1 MLILWPEKINK
12 NQIITMIKKG
22 LLIATMAMVCGL
34 TAQAID
40 EYQFHRGTA
49 VLKGR
54 ILNRPAGEWTSV
66 SIKAYNIFID
76 TDRIVSIPV
85 KDDGTFEAAIT
96 LPHSQGVHMVD
107 IGHVFL
113 AVGDTLEL
121 TKDASKM
128 DMEGVTFGGNGV
140 SATINRL
147 WPQVKKHYFGNGVV
161 SGNNVETEQ
170 IAAWKK
176 ELVRLTDVV
185 IADVKADKLPVP
197 AGTGS
202 YEKEVL
208 GASALS
214 VPLMEVMRLNFIN
227 MMEGK
232 KTESYDFLADREQ
245 WLLDNPAMVF
255 MVDDPDIFFGLAT
268 LCMMVDVSYGVN
280 NYRIYP
286 ELNEPQAITTYKQN
300 FMLPRDYDKGLHRQ
314 MLALRGDTLLSIA
327 DYFRL
332 STEAAKKRFGL
343 KKIGFTMQVALS
355 RNVFD
360 EIRMNDETNTD
371 HMAARFAAV
380 VPYMKHPATA
390 MQVVELYRN
399 YVKENEGGID
409 RNVSTSPEG
418 DAIFERIIAPYK
430 GNDLYVDFWSWGCG
444 PCRKKMMDER
454 EKVEMLKDDPVRF
467 LYIADEKDTNREQ
480 AERWMQENNIK
491 GEHIFVTH
499 EEWKFLSAKFQFAAT
514 PFGTAVDKKGKLTTQ
529 KVLDKK
535 YD

>member
-1 MLILWPEKINK
+1 MIRKGIL
-12 NQIITMIKKG
+12 TAAM
-22 LLIATMAMVCGL
+22 MMVCGV

-40 EYQFHRGTA
+40 EYQFHGGTA

-54 ILNRPAGEWTSV
+54 ILNRPAGEWTSL

-76 TDRIVSIPV
+76 NDRIVSIPV

-96 LPHSQGVHMVD
+96 LPHSQGVYMVD

-147 WPQVKKHYFGNGVV
+147 WPQVKKHYFGDGVV

-268 LCMMVDVSYGVN
+268 LCMMFDVSYGVN

-286 ELNEPQAITTYKQN
+286 ELNEPKAITTYKQD
-300 FMLPRDYDKGLHRQ
+300 FMLPNDYDKGLHRQ
-314 MLALRGDTLLSIA
+314 MLALRGDSLLTIA
-327 DYFRL
+327 DYFRIT
-332 STEAAKKRFGL
+332 TEAAKKRFGL
-343 KKIGFTMQVALS
+343 KDTGFMMQVARCSGWVES
-355 RNVFD
+355 R
-360 EIRMNDETNTD
+360 
-371 HMAARFAAV
+371 
-380 VPYMKHPATA
+380 MKSTW
-390 MQVVELYRN
+390 QV
-399 YVKENEGGID
+399 
-409 RNVSTSPEG
+409 
-418 DAIFERIIAPYK
+418 A
-430 GNDLYVDFWSWGCG
+430 
-444 PCRKKMMDER
+444 
-454 EKVEMLKDDPVRF
+454 
-467 LYIADEKDTNREQ
+467 
-480 AERWMQENNIK
+480 
-491 GEHIFVTH
+491 
-499 EEWKFLSAKFQFAAT
+499 
-514 PFGTAVDKKGKLTTQ
+514 
-529 KVLDKK
+529 
-535 YD
+535 

>member
-1 MLILWPEKINK
+1 M
-12 NQIITMIKKG
+12 TVM
-22 LLIATMAMVCGL
+22 MMVCAL
-34 TAQAID
+34 MAQAID

-54 ILNRPAGEWTSV
+54 IINRPAGEWTSL

-76 TDRIVSIPV
+76 RDRIVSIPV
-85 KDDGTFEAAIT
+85 NEDGTFEAAIT
-96 LPHSQGVHMVD
+96 LPHSQGVHMID

-121 TKDASKM
+121 TKDASKE

-147 WPQVKKHYFGNGVV
+147 WPQVKKHYYGNGVV
-161 SGNNVETEQ
+161 SRKAVEPEQ

-176 ELVRLTDVV
+176 ELVRQMDVV
-185 IADVKADKLPVP
+185 IADIKADKLPVP

-214 VPLMEVMRLNFIN
+214 VPLMEVMRQSFDN
-227 MMEGK
+227 MMEGNK
-232 KTESYDFLADREQ
+232 AESYEFLADREQ

-268 LCMMVDVSYGVN
+268 LCMMFDVSYGVN
-280 NYRIYP
+280 SYRIFP
-286 ELNEPQAITTYKQN
+286 ELNEPEAVTTYKQE
-300 FMLPRDYDKGLHRQ
+300 FLLPNDYDEGLHRQ
-314 MLALRGDTLLSIA
+314 MLAVREDTLLTIA
-327 DYFRL
+327 DYFRI
-332 STEAAKKRFGL
+332 STETAKKRFGL
-343 KKIGFTMQVALS
+343 KKTGFLMQVALS

-360 EIRMNDETNTD
+360 EIRMNDETNPD

-380 VPYMKHPATA
+380 TPYMKHPATS
-390 MQVVELYRN
+390 MQVVELYRQ
-399 YVKENEGGID
+399 YVRESEGGVD

-430 GNDLYVDFWSWGCG
+430 GHDLYVDFWSWGCA

-454 EKVEMLKDDPVRF
+454 DKVEMLQDEPVRF
-467 LYIADEKDTNREQ
+467 LYIADEKDSDPEKCEQ
-480 AERWMQENNIK
+480 WMKENNIK

-514 PFGTAVDKKGKLTTQ
+514 PFETAVNNNGKLTTQ
-529 KVLDKK
+529 SVLNKK
-535 YD
+535 YE